1 MDSAGVTSSYHEP
14 VMLREVLES
23 LDLKPGGIYVDGTVG
38 GGGHAR
44 GILTATA
51 PDGILVGIDRDDE
64 ALAETGRVLEPFGKR
79 KFLVK
84 GDYADLEG
92 ILSRLGIGRVDGI
105 VLDLGVSSHQLET
118 AERGFSFTKPAPLD
132 MRMDRDA
139 PRTARQIVNT
149 ADARELK
156 RILRLY
162 GEELLA
168 GRIARA
174 IVERRKA
181 GPIETTDELAGI
193 IASAMPARMSH
204 GRIHPAT
211 RTFPGAQDRRQRR
224 ADKPGPG
231 HRLGNRLFKGR
242 RAVFRHLLPLAGR
255 PDGEGSLPRRFA
267 GMHLPS
273 RSSRLRLRGQ
283 TQASGHY
290 PQAAPSRPGRGGPE
304 PPGAQRETS
313 NGREGLTMPIAKAA
327 RTRTAAVGRETT
339 GLRVSTLILS
349 LLVLVAVALVYVW
362 SHLHNTQLK
371 YRIAEEMTRPGQP
384 HRGKPQA
391 EGGDRHAEIAPADRV
406 HRTGQAEASIP

>member
-1 MDSAGVTSSYHEP
+1 MDSAGVTSTYHEP

-51 PDGILVGIDRDDE
+51 PDGILVGIDRDDD
-64 ALAETGRVLEPFGKR
+64 ALAESERVLAPFGKR

-84 GDYADLEG
+84 GDYADLGE
-92 ILSRLGIGRVDGI
+92 ILSRLGIERVEGI

-156 RILRLY
+156 RILHHY

-193 IASAMPARMSH
+193 IASAMPVRMSH

-211 RTFPGAQDRRQRR
+211 RTFQALRIAVNDELTSLDRGIASGIERLKEGGRFSVISFHSLEDR
-224 ADKPGPG
+224 MVKDLFRDASRGCTCPRDLPVCACGGKP
-231 HRLGNRLFKGR
+231 
-242 RAVFRHLLPLAGR
+242 
-255 PDGEGSLPRRFA
+255 
-267 GMHLPS
+267 
-273 RSSRLRLRGQ
+273 RLRVITRK
-283 TQASGHY
+283 
-290 PQAAPSRPGRGGPE
+290 PVRPGEDEVDRNPR
-304 PPGAQRETS
+304 ARS
-313 NGREGLTMPIAKAA
+313 AKL
-327 RTRTAAVGRETT
+327 RTAE
-339 GLRVSTLILS
+339 
-349 LLVLVAVALVYVW
+349 
-362 SHLHNTQLK
+362 
-371 YRIAEEMTRPGQP
+371 RI
-384 HRGKPQA
+384 
-391 EGGDRHAEIAPADRV
+391 
-406 HRTGQAEASIP
+406 

>member
-1 MDSAGVTSSYHEP
+1 
-14 VMLREVLES
+14 MLREVLES

-132 MRMDRDA
+132 MRMDREA

-193 IASAMPARMSH
+193 IAFAMPARMSH

-211 RTFPGAQDRRQRR
+211 RTFQALRIAVNDELASLDRGIASGIDCLKEGGRFSVISFHSLEDRMVKDLFR
-224 ADKPGPG
+224 DASRGCTCPRDLPVCACGGKP
-231 HRLGNRLFKGR
+231 
-242 RAVFRHLLPLAGR
+242 
-255 PDGEGSLPRRFA
+255 
-267 GMHLPS
+267 
-273 RSSRLRLRGQ
+273 RLRVITRRPL
-283 TQASGHY
+283 
-290 PQAAPSRPGRGGPE
+290 RPGEDEVDRNPR
-304 PPGAQRETS
+304 ARS
-313 NGREGLTMPIAKAA
+313 AKL
-327 RTRTAAVGRETT
+327 RTAE
-339 GLRVSTLILS
+339 RV
-349 LLVLVAVALVYVW
+349 
-362 SHLHNTQLK
+362 
-371 YRIAEEMTRPGQP
+371 
-384 HRGKPQA
+384 
-391 EGGDRHAEIAPADRV
+391 
-406 HRTGQAEASIP
+406 

>member
-44 GILTATA
+44 AILTATA
-51 PDGILVGIDRDDE
+51 PDGILVGIDRDDD
-64 ALAETGRVLEPFGKR
+64 ALAESGRVLEPFGKR
-79 KFLVK
+79 KLLVK

-92 ILSRLGIGRVDGI
+92 ILSRLGIERVDGI

-139 PRTARQIVNT
+139 PRDARQIVNT

-156 RILRLY
+156 RILHHY

-193 IASAMPARMSH
+193 IAAAMPARMSH

-211 RTFPGAQDRRQRR
+211 RTFQALRIAVNDELTSLNRGIASGIDRLKEGGRFSVISFHSLEDRMVKDLFR
-224 ADKPGPG
+224 DASRGCTCPRDLPVCACGGKP
-231 HRLGNRLFKGR
+231 
-242 RAVFRHLLPLAGR
+242 
-255 PDGEGSLPRRFA
+255 
-267 GMHLPS
+267 
-273 RSSRLRLRGQ
+273 RLRVITRKPL
-283 TQASGHY
+283 
-290 PQAAPSRPGRGGPE
+290 RPGEDEVDRNPR
-304 PPGAQRETS
+304 ARS
-313 NGREGLTMPIAKAA
+313 AKL
-327 RTRTAAVGRETT
+327 RTAE
-339 GLRVSTLILS
+339 
-349 LLVLVAVALVYVW
+349 
-362 SHLHNTQLK
+362 
-371 YRIAEEMTRPGQP
+371 RI
-384 HRGKPQA
+384 
-391 EGGDRHAEIAPADRV
+391 
-406 HRTGQAEASIP
+406 